1 MPHDGA
7 TMALSALNCYVY
19 GRGDVSMSQDDHHQ
33 DALLET
39 ARLELGRA
47 HRAAIALE
55 AGEVRRGLELA
66 LAAFRSAGEVDGARY
81 APLASQIE
89 AALADLDA
97 GSLAEMERIVEAVR
111 KEIEA

>member
-1 MPHDGA
+1 MIHFYA
-7 TMALSALNCYVY
+7 TMALSPLNCYVCSK
-19 GRGDVSMSQDDHHQ
+19 GEPSMSQDEHHQ

-39 ARLELGRA
+39 ARLELDRA
-47 HRAAIALE
+47 HRAALHVE

-66 LAAFRSAGEVDGARY
+66 LAAFRSAGEVDNERY
-81 APLASQIE
+81 APLASQLE
-89 AALADLDA
+89 TALQALDA

>member
-1 MPHDGA
+1 
-7 TMALSALNCYVY
+7 
-19 GRGDVSMSQDDHHQ
+19 MSQDDHHQ

-39 ARLELGRA
+39 ARLELDRA

-66 LAAFRSAGEVDGARY
+66 LAAFRSAGEADGARY
-81 APLASQIE
+81 APLAGQIE

>member
-1 MPHDGA
+1 
-7 TMALSALNCYVY
+7 
-19 GRGDVSMSQDDHHQ
+19 MSQDDHHQ

-39 ARLELGRA
+39 ARLELDRA

-66 LAAFRSAGEVDGARY
+66 LTAFRSAGEADSERY

-89 AALADLDA
+89 TALTDLNA
-97 GSLAEMERIVEAVR
+97 GSLADMERIIEAVR